1 MSEEEEDE
9 LDELRQDEKYDEL
22 EEAIEDDDSEAVQR
36 LIQEE
41 PGIVQMEDHLGQ
53 TPLITACILGYIDI
67 VKILVTH
74 GSNINHQ
81 AQNGDSALFTAVLQK
96 EIEIVEYLIER
107 GANVNI
113 VTKQGDSSLIMA
125 SRNRL
130 DIVELL
136 VTHGAN
142 VNHQNKTGYTA
153 LFMAT
158 LEGNPHIV
166 EYLIIQGADVNAR
179 TTAGD
184 TALICACRRN
194 ENKSHAFIVQLLL
207 LADADITLLNNHGSD
222 AMFHAQKNKDSV
234 VISLLNNVEEFKAA
248 HRYHLESVS
257 INKSEIPATAED
269 LINMDD
275 EVNIQDF
282 LAETLQNKVIK
293 VANTFYTLNT
303 KDLKIH
309 YLRQK
314 YNVNFTYYPCKRV
327 IPPPAIGVGR
337 NDVHMDKPLFSA
349 SYLVGIL
356 SDFVLLNE
364 VQAMIQSHNQYFEII
379 TTGSE
384 VEDIPATA
392 SAQMLTSHANAFS
405 ANHCQP
411 GKEAKILK
419 LKEIDIVGEKS
430 KSKEKEREGETEA
443 QAEGKRK
450 KKRNKTHAKSKP
462 KSKSKSKSKPQSKTH
477 SKKNKKIRKKSQV
490 QKLKF

>member
-1 MSEEEEDE
+1 MSEDKYAY
-9 LDELRQDEKYDEL
+9 LDEIIEDEKYDEL
-22 EEAIEDDDSEAVQR
+22 EAAIEDNDSEALER
-36 LIQEE
+36 LIQEN
-41 PGIVQMEDHLGQ
+41 PGIVHREDHSGQ
-53 TPLITACILGYIDI
+53 TPLITACILAYIDM
-67 VKILVTH
+67 VKILLTH
-74 GSNINHQ
+74 GANINHQ
-81 AQNGDSALFTAVLQK
+81 AKNGDSALFTAVLQK

-142 VNHQNKTGYTA
+142 VNHQNKTGYTP
-153 LFMAT
+153 LFTAT
-158 LEGNPHIV
+158 LEGKPDIV

-184 TALICACRRN
+184 TALICASRRN
-194 ENKSHAFIVQLLL
+194 KNKSHEFIFQLLL

-222 AMFHAQKNKDSV
+222 AMFYAQKNKDPV
-234 VISLLNNVEEFKAA
+234 VIALLNNVEEFKAA
-248 HRYHLESVS
+248 HRYQLESVS

-275 EVNIQDF
+275 AVNIQDF

-314 YNVNFTYYPCKRV
+314 YNTNFTYYPCKRV

-337 NDVHMDKPLFSA
+337 NDVHLDKPLFSA
-349 SYLVGIL
+349 SYIAGIL

-364 VQAMIQSHNQYFEII
+364 VIAMTQSENQYFEII
-379 TTGSE
+379 MAGLE

-411 GKEAKILK
+411 GKEAKIFK
-419 LKEIDIVGEKS
+419 LKEINIVEPAAVEPTAVELKA
-430 KSKEKEREGETEA
+430 EGEG
-443 QAEGKRK
+443 EGRRRKRRTQ
-450 KKRNKTHAKSKP
+450 KKRRTQRKG
-462 KSKSKSKSKPQSKTH
+462 
-477 SKKNKKIRKKSQV
+477 IRRKRTRQA
-490 QKLKF
+490 